1 MSEGIAYEDAEDY
14 TFGNLDGH
22 SQPLSGEH
30 LRWLN
35 SASSQM
41 ADEYEE
47 VFLRLSSTTG
57 RVQES
62 GMQVEAAWATF
73 LESWLPPQ
81 YEVVKNKHIVGE
93 IDNGEPPEETDI
105 VVLRPSYPR
114 SLRSKSHVLVG
125 GVAAAFSVK
134 STLKSA
140 SIQQAAK
147 SCARLQRTMVP
158 RVGTAR
164 KELTRPIIYG
174 LLASSHEWKQPS
186 SHPYYNVSKQL
197 FEADQKFAAHPIASL
212 DLVCVPD
219 LGTWNHITSVRPPM
233 PISPQMLEG
242 IPDGERQAAFDLI
255 NTAEI
260 RSAFVLNPARREGD
274 VLASFLTS
282 LYSRLAL
289 QDRELKTLADSFSL
303 MGAGSGGRDKSRIW
317 DANEVLSAGVR
328 ETPWNHWNN
337 FTFGAEYATTYGWH
351 VPW

>member
-14 TFGNLDGH
+14 TFGNLDGD

-147 SCARLQRTMVP
+147 SCARLQHTMVP

-328 ETPWNHWNN
+328 ETLWNHWNN

>member
-14 TFGNLDGH
+14 IFGNLDGH

-174 LLASSHEWKQPS
+174 LLASSHEWKQLS

-303 MGAGSGGRDKSRIW
+303 MGAGSGGRGKSRIW

-328 ETPWNHWNN
+328 ETPWNHWDN

>member
-174 LLASSHEWKQPS
+174 LLASSHEWKQLS

-303 MGAGSGGRDKSRIW
+303 MGAGSGGRGKSRIW

-328 ETPWNHWNN
+328 ETPWNHWDN

>member
-1 MSEGIAYEDAEDY
+1 
-14 TFGNLDGH
+14 
-22 SQPLSGEH
+22 
-30 LRWLN
+30 
-35 SASSQM
+35 
-41 ADEYEE
+41 
-47 VFLRLSSTTG
+47 
-57 RVQES
+57 
-62 GMQVEAAWATF
+62 MQVEAAWATF

-174 LLASSHEWKQPS
+174 LLASSHEWKQLS

-303 MGAGSGGRDKSRIW
+303 MGAGSGGRGKSRIW

-328 ETPWNHWNN
+328 ETPWNHWDN

>member
-1 MSEGIAYEDAEDY
+1 MSDSIAYEDAEVY
-14 TFGNLDGH
+14 TFGNLGGH
-22 SQPLSGEH
+22 PQPPSGEH

-41 ADEYEE
+41 AEEYDE
-47 VFLRLSSTTG
+47 VFSRLSTTTG

-62 GMQVEAAWATF
+62 GMQIEAAWATF

-93 IDNGEPPEETDI
+93 LDNGEPPEETDI

-114 SLRSKSHVLVG
+114 SLRFKSHILVG

-134 STLKSA
+134 STLRSA
-140 SIQQAAK
+140 SIHQAAQ
-147 SCARLQRTMVP
+147 SCARLQRTMAP
-158 RVGTAR
+158 REGTPR
-164 KELTRPIIYG
+164 KELTRSVIYG
-174 LLASSHEWKQPS
+174 LLASSHDWKQPS
-186 SHPYYNVSKQL
+186 SHSYYNVSKHL
-197 FEADQKFAAHPIASL
+197 FEADQSFAARPIASL

-233 PISPQMLEG
+233 PSHPQMFEG
-242 IPDGERQAAFDLI
+242 LPTGERQAAIDML
-255 NTAEI
+255 NTMDI

-274 VLASFLTS
+274 ILASFLTS

-303 MGAGSGGRDKSRIW
+303 MGADSGGRDKCRIW
-317 DANEVLSAGVR
+317 DASEVLSEGVR
-328 ETPWNHWNN
+328 ETPWSHWDN

>member
-174 LLASSHEWKQPS
+174 LLASSHEWKQLS

-233 PISPQMLEG
+233 PISLQMLEG
-242 IPDGERQAAFDLI
+242 IPDGERQSAFDSI

-328 ETPWNHWNN
+328 ETPWNHWDN

>member
-1 MSEGIAYEDAEDY
+1 
-14 TFGNLDGH
+14 
-22 SQPLSGEH
+22 
-30 LRWLN
+30 
-35 SASSQM
+35 
-41 ADEYEE
+41 
-47 VFLRLSSTTG
+47 
-57 RVQES
+57 
-62 GMQVEAAWATF
+62 MQVEAAWATF

-158 RVGTAR
+158 RAGTAR

-174 LLASSHEWKQPS
+174 LLASSHEWKQLS

-303 MGAGSGGRDKSRIW
+303 MGAGSGGRGKSRIW

-328 ETPWNHWNN
+328 ETPWNHWDN

>member
-22 SQPLSGEH
+22 SQPLSGEY

-174 LLASSHEWKQPS
+174 LLASSHEWKQLS

-303 MGAGSGGRDKSRIW
+303 MGAGSGGRGKSRIW

-328 ETPWNHWNN
+328 ETPWNHWDN